1 MCELFNVEDVVSRM
15 YRWTYGSLRSSSD
28 RGIFFS
34 YNLIFNEINN
44 TGIWNKVFH
53 KNSGEIM
60 FYLKGFDYT
69 KEDLERIVIHKQK
82 YLQHYLKRKNIEKD
96 FQ

>member
-1 MCELFNVEDVVSRM
+1 MKLFNIEYVVSRL
-15 YRWTYGSLRSSSD
+15 YRWTSSSLRGSSD

-34 YNLIFNEINN
+34 YSLIYNNINN
-44 TGIWNKVFH
+44 TGIWDRVFNKT
-53 KNSGEIM
+53 SREIV

-69 KEDLERIVIHKQK
+69 KEDLERIVNHKQK
-82 YLQHYLKRKNIEKD
+82 YLQYYLKRKNIEQD

>member
-1 MCELFNVEDVVSRM
+1 MDLFDVEDVVSRM
-15 YRWTYGSLRSSSD
+15 YRWTHSTLRSSVD

-34 YNLIFNEINN
+34 YSLIYNDINN
-44 TGIWNKVFH
+44 TGIWDRVFNKTSREIVFY
-53 KNSGEIM
+53 I
-60 FYLKGFDYT
+60 KGFDYT
-69 KEDLERIVIHKQK
+69 KEDLKRIVIHKQK

>member
-1 MCELFNVEDVVSRM
+1 MGELFDVEDVVSRM
-15 YRWTYGSLRSSSD
+15 YRWTYSSMRSSID

-34 YNLIFNEINN
+34 YSLIYNDINN
-44 TGIWNKVFH
+44 TGIWDRVFT
-53 KNSGEIM
+53 KSSGDIV

-82 YLQHYLKRKNIEKD
+82 CLQHYLKRKTIEKD
-96 FQ
+96 FI

>member
-1 MCELFNVEDVVSRM
+1 MKLFNIEDVVSRM
-15 YRWTYGSLRSSSD
+15 YRWTYSSMRSSID

-44 TGIWNKVFH
+44 TGIWDRVFS
-53 KNSGEIM
+53 KTSREIV

-96 FQ
+96 F

>member
-1 MCELFNVEDVVSRM
+1 MKLFDIEDVVSRM
-15 YRWTYGSLRSSSD
+15 YRWTYSSLRGPFD

-34 YNLIFNEINN
+34 YSLIYNDINN
-44 TGIWNKVFH
+44 TGYWDRVFS
-53 KNSGEIM
+53 KNNREIV

-69 KEDLERIVIHKQK
+69 KEDLERIVSHKQK
-82 YLQHYLKRKNIEKD
+82 YLQHYLKRKNIEQD